1 MEEVFWQQG
10 RVWMKRLAKKALNK
24 LRRYLILRQVRRAAL
39 PSFAAAP
46 IVRRRYTF
54 AGKVQ
59 KVGFR
64 FELAELAKRLGLV
77 GWCCN
82 LPGGE
87 VLADCRERRRALIF
101 WSASCIP

>member
-1 MEEVFWQQG
+1 
-10 RVWMKRLAKKALNK
+10 MKRLAKKALNK